1 MRTVAL
7 AKEESATPA
16 PILSPGARNF
26 LERFQVGQLALRIG
40 RAIRPVVRKI
50 QNPIQRRIWIRQFLL
65 PLRNAT
71 LLNRPLRVSFGDGS
85 VFLVPQGSAASDIWT
100 GLRHER
106 HEVSFLQSILEP
118 GMVFFDVGASAGL
131 FAVGAAKRIGGRKV
145 FAFEPCPATCEI
157 LKRNLSLNRVDNVHV
172 VQKALGDSIGE
183 GVLHVHARV
192 KDGLNTLGQASR
204 PGSRVIAHE
213 KVRLT
218 TLDTFV
224 KERSI
229 PSVGVIKADVEG
241 AELMLFRGANDLL
254 WRHDAP
260 IILYKGFGFL
270 TRGFGYH
277 PVEILWFLESCGFDF
292 FTLNTDTGEIAE
304 LKPDYDY
311 NSMVIAAKPSHSAYA
326 KLQVRLP

>member
-1 MRTVAL
+1 MAL
-7 AKEESATPA
+7 AEEQSATPA
-16 PILSPGARNF
+16 PVLSPGTRNF
-26 LERFQVGQLALRIG
+26 LERFQCGRLALRIG
-40 RAIRPVVRKI
+40 RIVRPVVRKMR
-50 QNPIQRRIWIRQFLL
+50 NPIQRKIWIRQFLL

-71 LLNRPLRVSFGDGS
+71 LLNRPLKVSFGEGS
-85 VFLVPQGSAASDIWT
+85 VFLVPHGSAASDIWA
-100 GLRHER
+100 GLREEQ
-106 HEVSFLQSILEP
+106 HEVLFLLSILEP
-118 GMVFFDVGASAGL
+118 GMVFFDVGANAGL
-131 FAVGAAKRIGGRKV
+131 FTVGAAKRIGERKV
-145 FAFEPCPATCEI
+145 FAFEPCPTTCEI
-157 LKRNLSLNRVDNVHV
+157 LTRNLGLNRVDNVHV

-183 GVLHVHARV
+183 GVLQVHAQG

-224 KERSI
+224 KEQDI

-254 WRHDAP
+254 RRPDAP
-260 IILYKGFGFL
+260 IIMYKGFGFL
-270 TRGFGYH
+270 TRAFGYH

-292 FTLNTDTGEIAE
+292 FTLNADTGEVAE
-304 LKPDYDY
+304 LKPDYNY